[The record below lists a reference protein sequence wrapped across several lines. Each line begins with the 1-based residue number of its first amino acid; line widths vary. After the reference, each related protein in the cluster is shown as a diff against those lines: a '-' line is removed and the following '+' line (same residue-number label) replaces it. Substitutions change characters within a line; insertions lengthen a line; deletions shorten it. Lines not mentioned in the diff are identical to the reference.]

1 MTILFRKIFLL
12 CMDCN
17 MSKIVKLQFSVEV
30 SMIDYIAA
38 FITGLTTGGLSCLAV
53 QGGLL
58 TSSIARQVEN
68 EARNAV
74 AGRSVKAARVKSG
87 SPAVPARNKRSALAI
102 TIFLAA
108 KLLAYTLVGFLLGA
122 LGSAFQLTPVM
133 QGIFHLA
140 IGVFMVGNALRM
152 FNVHPVFRY
161 FSFEPPSFLT
171 RFIRRTARNSQG
183 EFITPAFLGLLTVFL
198 PCGVTQTIMA
208 LALATGDPI
217 QGALLMFAFTL
228 GTSPVFFTLAYL
240 FTSLGAKLERGF
252 LVVTAALVL
261 ILGVV
266 SMDTGLNLVG
276 SPVSISRVFASQ
288 TIEHAN
294 ILQSAESAVIQINVE
309 NSRYSPN
316 VVYAQAGVPVRLEL
330 VTDNTQSCTR
340 AFTIP
345 SLDIAQILP
354 KTGVVAIE
362 IPAQKAGRLGFTC
375 SMGMYSGEIIFQ

>member
-1 MTILFRKIFLL
+1 
-12 CMDCN
+12 
-17 MSKIVKLQFSVEV
+17 
-30 SMIDYIAA
+30 MIDYLAA

-68 EARNAV
+68 DARNAI
-74 AGRSVKAARVKSG
+74 ANRATKAERVKKT
-87 SPAVPARNKRSALAI
+87 SPAGPVHNKRSALAI
-102 TIFLAA
+102 TFFLAT
-108 KLLAYTLVGFLLGA
+108 KILAYTLVGFLLGA

-133 QGIFHLA
+133 QGAFHLA

-152 FNVHPVFRY
+152 FNVHPIFRY

-171 RFIRRTARNSQG
+171 RFIRRTARNGQG
-183 EFITPAFLGLLTVFL
+183 EFVTPAFLGLLTVFI

-208 LALATGDPI
+208 LALATGNPL

-228 GTSPVFFTLAYL
+228 GTSPVFFALAYL

-252 LVVTAALVL
+252 VLVTAALVL
-261 ILGVV
+261 ILGLV
-266 SMDTGLNLVG
+266 SMDSGLNLVG
-276 SPVSISRVFASQ
+276 SPVSISRVFAEQ
-288 TIEHAN
+288 TVEKASTPQN
-294 ILQSAESAVIQINVE
+294 AESAVIQINVE

-316 VVYAQAGVPVRLEL
+316 LVYAQAGVPVRLEL

-354 KTGVVAIE
+354 KTGVVAID
-362 IPAQKAGRLGFTC
+362 IPPQKAGRLGFTC

>member
-1 MTILFRKIFLL
+1 
-12 CMDCN
+12 
-17 MSKIVKLQFSVEV
+17 
-30 SMIDYIAA
+30 MIDYLAA

-68 EARNAV
+68 DARIAV
-74 AGRSVKAARVKSG
+74 ANRAAKVGRG
-87 SPAVPARNKRSALAI
+87 INPSPAALASNKRSAVAI
-102 TIFLAA
+102 TFFLVA
-108 KLLAYTLVGFLLGA
+108 KLLAYSLVGFLLGA

-133 QGIFHLA
+133 QGAFHLV

-152 FNVHPVFRY
+152 FNVHPIFRY

-171 RFIRRTARNSQG
+171 RFIRRTARNRQG
-183 EFITPAFLGLLTVFL
+183 EFVTPAFLGLLTVFI

-208 LALATGDPI
+208 LALASGNPL

-228 GTSPVFFTLAYL
+228 GTSPVFFVLAYL
-240 FTSLGAKLERGF
+240 FTSLGAKLERSF
-252 LVVTAALVL
+252 LLVTAALVL
-261 ILGVV
+261 ILGVI
-266 SMDTGLNLVG
+266 SMDSGLNLVG
-276 SPVSISRVFASQ
+276 SPFSISRVFGQQTVENAS
-288 TIEHAN
+288 IP
-294 ILQSAESAVIQINVE
+294 QSAESAVIQINVE

-316 VVYAQAGVPVRLEL
+316 LVYAQAGVPVRLEL

-345 SLDIAQILP
+345 SLDLAQILP
-354 KTGVVAIE
+354 KTGVVAID